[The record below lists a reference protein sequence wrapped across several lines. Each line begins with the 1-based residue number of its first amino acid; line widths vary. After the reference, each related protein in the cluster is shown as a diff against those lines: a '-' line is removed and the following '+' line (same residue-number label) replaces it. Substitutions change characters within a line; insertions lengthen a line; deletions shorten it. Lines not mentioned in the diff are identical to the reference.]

1 MLSIVP
7 HTIRIKV
14 AVLAAVVAATSAG
27 CGWMTTES
35 AGTTAATTSSGA
47 PTTVA
52 DADCRVHALGP
63 SSVDGVFAKMSG
75 FTVTEACPSEAFP
88 AVASQQFDSLVAGVV
103 SQNGNQILRVLA
115 GQLKSGTGDAFV
127 DKYLQN
133 LSTQT
138 REGVGLPSETQEL
151 GGDVVTHFN
160 VPLTAE
166 GYTFSDGP
174 TIVIAY
180 VEAGSPPATVEDALT
195 HILNNVG

>member
-1 MLSIVP
+1 MLPIVP
-7 HTIRIKV
+7 YTIRTRL

-27 CGWMTTES
+27 CGWVTTES
-35 AGTTAATTSSGA
+35 AGTTTSSGA
-47 PTTVA
+47 STTVA
-52 DADCRVHALGP
+52 DADCRVQAPGP

-75 FTVTEACPSEAFP
+75 FTVTDACPSEAFP

-115 GQLKSGTGDAFV
+115 GQVKSGTGDAFV

-151 GGDVVTHFN
+151 GGDVLTHFN

-174 TIVIAY
+174 TIMIAY
-180 VEAGSPPATVEDALT
+180 IEAGSPPATVEDALT
-195 HILNNVG
+195 QILNNVG